1 MSEKIFAALLDG
13 TEKTG
18 GSDEV
23 RDDDSLVIE

>member
-1 MSEKIFAALLDG
+1 MSEDIFAALLNG

-23 RDDDSLVIE
+23 RDDDPIVIE